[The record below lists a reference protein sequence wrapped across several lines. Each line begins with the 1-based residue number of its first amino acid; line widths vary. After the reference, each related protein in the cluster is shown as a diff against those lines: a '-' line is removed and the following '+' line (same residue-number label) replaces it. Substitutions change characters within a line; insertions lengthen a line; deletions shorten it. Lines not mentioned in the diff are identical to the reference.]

1 MSSSPREPQDEGDDK
16 QNHDELD
23 EPTGGDTEGD
33 VAVLDAPA
41 KRGRGRPKGS
51 KNKRPGSTPAV
62 TAGSSAAAA
71 PRKRGRPPKEKKPDD
86 EAETDPPAKR
96 KRGRP
101 PKNPKPETEDG
112 AGASGEATE
121 LGAKKKRGRPSK
133 KATD

>member
-1 MSSSPREPQDEGDDK
+1 MSSSPHDPQDEGDDK
-16 QNHDELD
+16 QNLDELD

-33 VAVLDAPA
+33 VGMKDAPA

-51 KNKRPGSTPAV
+51 KNKRPGSTPAASAGTAV
-62 TAGSSAAAA
+62 T

-86 EAETDPPAKR
+86 EADTEPPTKR

-101 PKNPKPETEDG
+101 PKNLKPESGDG
-112 AGASGEATE
+112 AEASGEATDPS
-121 LGAKKKRGRPSK
+121 AKKKRGRPSK